1 MDNKNIEKESA
12 LAAYLIEEGKKKGL
26 TPFQTGML
34 RGTMKAFEGNKKGK

>member
-12 LAAYLIEEGKKKGL
+12 LAAYLIEEAKKKGL
-26 TPFQTGML
+26 TPFQTGMI